1 MKNAPD
7 EMKKQLLDNA
17 KVVAVVGLSDNPTR
31 ASYRVASYL
40 KSQGYKIVPV
50 NPGLYEVLGEKAYPD
65 LRSIPFKIDL
75 VDVFRR
81 SEEVPE
87 IVKTVQEL
95 GIPAIWLQ
103 QGIECDDTST
113 RLATDNN
120 ITLVE
125 DCCMM
130 VEHKQLNR

>member
-7 EMKKQLLDNA
+7 DVKKQLLDNA
-17 KVVAVVGLSDNPTR
+17 KVIAVVGLSDNPTR

-40 KSQGYKIVPV
+40 KGKGYKIVPV
-50 NPGLYEVLGEKAYPD
+50 NPGLDEVLGEKAYPD
-65 LRSIPFKIDL
+65 LRSIPFKIDV

-103 QGIECDDTST
+103 QGIECDDAST

-130 VEHKQLNR
+130 VEHRQLLA